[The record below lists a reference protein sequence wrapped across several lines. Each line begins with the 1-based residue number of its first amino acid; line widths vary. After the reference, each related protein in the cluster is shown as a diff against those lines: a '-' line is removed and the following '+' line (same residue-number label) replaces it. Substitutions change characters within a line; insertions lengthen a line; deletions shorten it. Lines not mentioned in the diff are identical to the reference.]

1 MSKPDIV
8 QSVDKACALLAELAH
23 MGTASLAEITSTL
36 DLPKSTVD
44 RLCATLAAR
53 GFVERCEGGY
63 RPGKALAS
71 LWAAYQLGQIRDLEA
86 ARKNLADTAIPDY
99 VAAPAPAQEE
109 PEAVNAEWSQA

>member
-8 QSVDKACALLAELAH
+8 QSVDKACTLLAELAH
-23 MGTASLAEITSTL
+23 MGQASLHELTTAL
-36 DLPKSTVD
+36 DIPKSTVE
-44 RLCATLAAR
+44 RLCATLAVR

-63 RPGKALAS
+63 RTGKVLAS
-71 LWAAYQLGQIRDLEA
+71 HWAAYQKGQTHELQA
-86 ARKNLADTAIPDY
+86 ARKNLVDTAIPDY